1 MVYLASIKKI
11 SIATL
16 LVWFSLLTTIVVCS
30 LGGPIPSYAGNPGS
44 ESLLVKAGNDL
55 PSGAEISQ
63 LKKDAEK
70 DTMEASKD
78 PNTAHAIVFLND
90 RFPSATEC
98 ASCHPVQYRQWAISQ
113 HAYAQMSPVFNAMQG
128 SIGRLTNG
136 TLGDFCIRCHTPVGM
151 NLKEKEFMS
160 NIDRHPTSREG
171 ITCIVCHRLS
181 QAYGKITGR
190 LALIEGDI
198 TQPIYGPTG
207 DNTALIDAIDQKNL
221 ITDKDKAGRK
231 VHKEVSQLFQ
241 LTTSGV
247 CGSCH
252 DVTEANG
259 FRLEEA
265 FSEWKNSPAN
275 AKGISC
281 QDCHMGKEPGRIL
294 GSRDHPDFE
303 KENYAFG
310 PAAKVGSYETPP
322 RKLTNHMFVGPDHS
336 VLPPSLF
343 PFNVKAIIEESQ
355 KEDPSV
361 KGLATIREW
370 LEFNIEEGWGTDEFE
385 DKVSADYKFTERWS
399 SPDDRYDAREIID
412 ENLVLLKE
420 MRVQQL
426 VLLRNGYVIN
436 KVVTDKADRNGIKF
450 RVKVASGTDGHNV
463 PTGFDGERLVW
474 LYVRVMDAEGTVIH
488 QSGDLDP
495 NGDVRDLHSAY
506 VHNRELPIDKEL
518 LSLQSKFLTF
528 ATRGAER
535 EQVIAVPYSLTVTP
549 FLQPETRSAVLLGR
563 HFGARK
569 HRKGIEPNGH
579 RWGKYS
585 VKKSEM
591 TGKGPY
597 KAMIQL
603 KAGMV
608 PVNLINKIKG
618 VGFDYGLSARDIAKE
633 LIKGHQIIWETELT
647 FDVDA
652 DHGVGSD
659 DIKGGGE

>member
-1 MVYLASIKKI
+1 MVYFAFNNKLL
-11 SIATL
+11 IARL
-16 LVWFSLLTTIVVCS
+16 LMRFNLIPIFIVFVI
-30 LGGPIPSYAGNPGS
+30 GGF
-44 ESLLVKAGNDL
+44 L
-55 PSGAEISQ
+55 PSCAGSPHSSPNMVKSDNGSVGDEDLSGE
-63 LKKDAEK
+63 DAN
-70 DTMEASKD
+70 M
-78 PNTAHAIVFLND
+78 AHAIVFLND
-90 RFPSATEC
+90 QFPSATEC
-98 ASCHPVQYRQWAISQ
+98 ASCHPVHYRQWSISQ

-128 SIGRLTNG
+128 SVGFLTNG

-151 NLKEKEFMS
+151 NLKEKAFMS

-181 QAYGKITGR
+181 QPYGKITGR
-190 LALIEGDI
+190 LAIIEGDI
-198 TQPIYGPTG
+198 TQPIFGPTG
-207 DNTALIDAIDQKNL
+207 DNSILMDAIEKKNL
-221 ITDKDKAGRK
+221 NTDKDKPGRK
-231 VHKEVSQLFQ
+231 VHKEVSLLFQ
-241 LTTSGV
+241 LTTSGA

-275 AKGISC
+275 DKGISC

-294 GSRDHPDFE
+294 VPRDHPSFE

-310 PAAKVGSYETPP
+310 PAAKIGSYETPH

-343 PFNVKAIIEESQ
+343 PLNVKAIIEESE
-355 KEDPSV
+355 KGDPSV

-370 LEFNIEEGWGTDEFE
+370 LEFNMDEGWGTDEFE
-385 DKVSADYKFTERWS
+385 EKVSDGHKFPERWS
-399 SPDDRYDAREIID
+399 SADDRYDAREIID

-420 MRVQQL
+420 IRAQQL
-426 VLLRNGYVIN
+426 ILLRNGYVI
-436 KVVTDKADRNGIKF
+436 KDVVTDKADRKGIKF

-488 QSGDLDP
+488 VSGDLDP

-506 VHNRELPIDKEL
+506 VHNHELPIDKEL
-518 LSLQSKFLTF
+518 FSLQSKFLTF

-535 EQVIAVPYSLTVTP
+535 EQVIAVPFSLTVTP

-569 HRKGIEPNGH
+569 HRKGIEPGGH
-579 RWGKYS
+579 RWGKYH
-585 VKKSEM
+585 VKKSEL

-597 KAMIQL
+597 KAVIQL

-608 PVNLINKIKG
+608 PVNLINKIKE
-618 VGFDYGLSARDIAKE
+618 VGFDYGLSARDIAKQ
-633 LIKGHQIIWETELT
+633 LIKGHQIIWETEVT
-647 FDVDA
+647 FGVDA
-652 DHGVGSD
+652 DHG
-659 DIKGGGE
+659 IPMNK